1 MGTDSKRGSSA
12 DWSRVGQATTEYIL
26 MLFLAVSSFLV
37 LKNTLFKGAY
47 QSLQDGLSTQIQNLL
62 FPAGEGSMHRLR
74 IR

>member
-1 MGTDSKRGSSA
+1 
-12 DWSRVGQATTEYIL
+12 

-37 LKNTLFKGAY
+37 LKNTLFKSAY